1 MVRQQKGQF
10 CKVRESFKSGL
21 QNWPEREEFY
31 MTQKKT
37 YLSWLLGLICAFSL
51 MIVFLITSV
60 EAVAYWTP
68 HYYENE
74 YTRYQVA
81 DDVHM
86 EMDDLLYVTDEMM
99 AYLRGS
105 RDDLNI
111 DTVVDGTPREFFN
124 AREKAH
130 MADVRNLFLGG
141 LALRRLCLFLAAAS
155 VALLALLKAPLKHL
169 LPRMLCAGTV
179 LFLGV
184 TALLAGIIST
194 DFTKYFIIFHKIFF
208 TNDLWQLDPR
218 TDLLINIVPEP
229 FFMDTAAR
237 IGITFCL
244 MTGALFLL
252 CLACILREHRRG
264 KSGAENSGN
273 SGGGSSP
280 GSSSHPA
287 APDLKTKIAGSTGS
301 KLSLFLIG
309 TLLLSLLAAPMQALA
324 STEWPSD
331 ISIDSDAGIV
341 MDADTGVVLY
351 GKNIHETYSPASIT
365 KVLTSLIV
373 LEHCSLDETVTFSES
388 AVYNVESNSSSAGYD
403 TGDTASV
410 KDCLYALLLKSA
422 NEAANAL
429 AEHVAGSAD
438 AFAVLMNEKAAE
450 LGCQDSHF
458 ANPSGLNNEEHYVS
472 AYDMALITRA
482 AFENPTF
489 AKIVETTYYKL
500 PPNQKNPEGQGISPG
515 NKLVKKNWPQYYRPD
530 VLGGKTGY
538 TSIALNTLVNGARQG
553 DTTLITVIL
562 HSNNT
567 QYEDTSR
574 LLDFGFNN
582 FQSVKIADYDQTF
595 SNIGKDLKIADV
607 STAGGE
613 SLSIDPDSRVVL
625 PKTADFSE
633 TTTSFDYEIPAGAPD
648 GTIACVTYSLGDHKV
663 GQAYLTLTDSSQTA
677 ADIPEKLVSQAATAT
692 AQDSSDTALSDGS
705 SEALPLSNPPES
717 AANQENSSTG
727 KSFGQLFHISVRVPP
742 AFIAALTAILV
753 VIGAVTAGI
762 RFLQMQRRQEEDALA
777 ERRRRRAER
786 LRDSGMSEA
795 DFDLMMQ
802 DRRTALAK
810 KRKKRSHKI
819 P

>member
-1 MVRQQKGQF
+1 
-10 CKVRESFKSGL
+10 
-21 QNWPEREEFY
+21 

-37 YLSWLLGLICAFSL
+37 SLSWLLGLICAFSL

-155 VALLALLKAPLKHL
+155 VALLALFKVPLKHL

-229 FFMDTAAR
+229 FFMDTAR

-244 MTGALFLL
+244 MTGALFFL

-324 STEWPSD
+324 STDWPAD

-341 MDADTGVVLY
+341 MDANTGVVLY

-677 ADIPEKLVSQAATAT
+677 ADIPEKLVSQAATAA
-692 AQDSSDTALSDGS
+692 AQDNSDTALSNGS

>member
-1 MVRQQKGQF
+1 
-10 CKVRESFKSGL
+10 
-21 QNWPEREEFY
+21 

-155 VALLALLKAPLKHL
+155 VALLALFKVPLKHL

-341 MDADTGVVLY
+341 M
-351 GKNIHETYSPASIT
+351 
-365 KVLTSLIV
+365 
-373 LEHCSLDETVTFSES
+373 
-388 AVYNVESNSSSAGYD
+388 ESNSSSAGYD

>member
-1 MVRQQKGQF
+1 
-10 CKVRESFKSGL
+10 
-21 QNWPEREEFY
+21 
-31 MTQKKT
+31 MTHKQT
-37 YLSWLLGLICAFSL
+37 YLSWFLGLLCAFSL

-74 YTRYQVA
+74 YTRYGVA

-86 EMDDLLYVTDEMM
+86 EMDDLLHVTDEMM
-99 AYLRGS
+99 AYLRGN

-141 LALRRLCLFLAAAS
+141 LALRRLGLLLAAAS
-155 VALLALLKAPLKHL
+155 IALLMILKVPLKRL

-179 LFLGV
+179 LFLAV

-208 TNDLWQLDPR
+208 TNDLWLLDPR

-244 MTGALFLL
+244 MTGALFLV
-252 CLACILREHRRG
+252 CLACILRERRRW
-264 KSGAENSGN
+264 KST
-273 SGGGSSP
+273 GG
-280 GSSSHPA
+280 
-287 APDLKTKIAGSTGS
+287 TGS

-309 TLLLSLLAAPMQALA
+309 SIALSLLASPMQTLA
-324 STEWPSD
+324 STDWPAD
-331 ISIDSDAGIV
+331 IYIDSDAGIV

-429 AEHVAGSAD
+429 AEHVAGSGD

-450 LGCQDSHF
+450 LGCEDSHF

-515 NKLVKKNWPQYYRPD
+515 NKLVKKNWTQYYRPD

-582 FQSVKIADYDQTF
+582 FQSVKIADCDQTF

-607 STAGGE
+607 STAGGT

-633 TTTSFDYEIPAGAPD
+633 TTISLDYEVPAGAPD
-648 GTIACVTYSLGDHKV
+648 GTIACVNYSLGDHKV
-663 GQAYLTLTDSSQTA
+663 GQAYLTLTDNSQTA
-677 ADIPEKLVSQAATAT
+677 ADIPEKLVSQAATAA
-692 AQDSSDTALSDGS
+692 AQDSSDTPLSNGS

-717 AANQENSSTG
+717 AASQENGSSG
-727 KSFGQLFHISVRVPP
+727 KSIGQLFHISVRIPP

-762 RFLQMQRRQEEDALA
+762 RFFQMQRRQEEDALA

-802 DRRTALAK
+802 DRRTTLAE
-810 KRKKRSHKI
+810 KRKKRSRRKFKSDK
-819 P
+819 

>member
-1 MVRQQKGQF
+1 
-10 CKVRESFKSGL
+10 
-21 QNWPEREEFY
+21 

-111 DTVVDGTPREFFN
+111 DTIVDGTPREFFN

-155 VALLALLKAPLKHL
+155 VALLALFKVPLKHL
-169 LPRMLCAGTV
+169 LPRMICAGTV

-252 CLACILREHRRG
+252 CLVCILREHRRG
-264 KSGAENSGN
+264 KSGAENSG
-273 SGGGSSP
+273 GGSSS

-341 MDADTGVVLY
+341 MDANTGVVLY

-663 GQAYLTLTDSSQTA
+663 GHAYLTLTDSSQTA

-692 AQDSSDTALSDGS
+692 AQDSSDTALSNGS

>member
-1 MVRQQKGQF
+1 
-10 CKVRESFKSGL
+10 
-21 QNWPEREEFY
+21 

-155 VALLALLKAPLKHL
+155 VALLALFKVPLKHL

-229 FFMDTAAR
+229 FFMDT
-237 IGITFCL
+237 
-244 MTGALFLL
+244 GALFLL

-280 GSSSHPA
+280 GNSSHPA

-324 STEWPSD
+324 STDWPAD

-341 MDADTGVVLY
+341 MDANTGVVLY

-373 LEHCSLDETVTFSES
+373 LEHCSLDETVTFSEN

-595 SNIGKDLKIADV
+595 SNIGKDSKIADV

-663 GQAYLTLTDSSQTA
+663 GQAYLTLTDSSQTV
-677 ADIPEKLVSQAATAT
+677 ADIPEKLVSQAATAA
-692 AQDSSDTALSDGS
+692 AQDSSDTALSNGS

>member
-1 MVRQQKGQF
+1 
-10 CKVRESFKSGL
+10 
-21 QNWPEREEFY
+21 

-155 VALLALLKAPLKHL
+155 VALLALFKVPLKHL

-273 SGGGSSP
+273 SGVGSSP

-331 ISIDSDAGIV
+331 ISINSDAGIV
-341 MDADTGVVLY
+341 MDANTGVVLY

-613 SLSIDPDSRVVL
+613 SLSLDPDSRVVL

-692 AQDSSDTALSDGS
+692 AQDSSDTALSNGS

>member
-1 MVRQQKGQF
+1 
-10 CKVRESFKSGL
+10 
-21 QNWPEREEFY
+21 

-155 VALLALLKAPLKHL
+155 VALLALFKVPLKHL

-229 FFMDTAAR
+229 FFMDT
-237 IGITFCL
+237 
-244 MTGALFLL
+244 GALFFL

-324 STEWPSD
+324 STDWPAD

-341 MDADTGVVLY
+341 MDANTGVVLY

-692 AQDSSDTALSDGS
+692 AQDSSDTALSNGS

>member
-1 MVRQQKGQF
+1 
-10 CKVRESFKSGL
+10 
-21 QNWPEREEFY
+21 

-111 DTVVDGTPREFFN
+111 DTIVDGTPREFFN

-155 VALLALLKAPLKHL
+155 VALLALLKVPLKHL
-169 LPRMLCAGTV
+169 LPRMICAGTV

-252 CLACILREHRRG
+252 CLVCILREHRRG
-264 KSGAENSGN
+264 KSGAENSG
-273 SGGGSSP
+273 GGSSS

-341 MDADTGVVLY
+341 MDANTGVVLY

-663 GQAYLTLTDSSQTA
+663 GHAYLTLTDSSQTA
-677 ADIPEKLVSQAATAT
+677 ADIPEKLVSQAATAA
-692 AQDSSDTALSDGS
+692 AQDSSDTALSNGS

>member
-1 MVRQQKGQF
+1 
-10 CKVRESFKSGL
+10 
-21 QNWPEREEFY
+21 

-51 MIVFLITSV
+51 MIVFLLTSV

-155 VALLALLKAPLKHL
+155 VALLALFKVPLKHL

-218 TDLLINIVPEP
+218 TDLLINVPEP

-244 MTGALFLL
+244 MTSALFLL

-280 GSSSHPA
+280 GSSIHPA

-324 STEWPSD
+324 STDWPAD

-341 MDADTGVVLY
+341 MDANTGVVLY

-633 TTTSFDYEIPAGAPD
+633 TTTSFDYEITAGAPD

-677 ADIPEKLVSQAATAT
+677 ADIPEKLVSQAATAA
-692 AQDSSDTALSDGS
+692 AQDSSDTALSNGS

>member
-1 MVRQQKGQF
+1 
-10 CKVRESFKSGL
+10 
-21 QNWPEREEFY
+21 

-155 VALLALLKAPLKHL
+155 VALLALFKVPLKHL

-264 KSGAENSGN
+264 KSGAENSENSGN
-273 SGGGSSP
+273 SGGGSST

-309 TLLLSLLAAPMQALA
+309 TLLLSLLVAPMQALA
-324 STEWPSD
+324 STDWPAD

-341 MDADTGVVLY
+341 MDANTGVVLY

-692 AQDSSDTALSDGS
+692 AQDSSDTALSNGS

>member
-1 MVRQQKGQF
+1 
-10 CKVRESFKSGL
+10 
-21 QNWPEREEFY
+21 

-155 VALLALLKAPLKHL
+155 VALLALLKVPLKHL

-301 KLSLFLIG
+301 KFSLFLIG

-341 MDADTGVVLY
+341 MDANTGVVLY

-403 TGDTASV
+403 TGDTAS
-410 KDCLYALLLKSA
+410 LLLKSA

-582 FQSVKIADYDQTF
+582 FQSVKITDYDQTF

-692 AQDSSDTALSDGS
+692 AQDSSDTALSNGS

>member
-1 MVRQQKGQF
+1 
-10 CKVRESFKSGL
+10 
-21 QNWPEREEFY
+21 

-155 VALLALLKAPLKHL
+155 VALLALLKLPLKHL

-244 MTGALFLL
+244 MTGALFFL

-287 APDLKTKIAGSTGS
+287 APDLKTKTAGSTGS

-309 TLLLSLLAAPMQALA
+309 TLFLSLLAAPMQALA

-331 ISIDSDAGIV
+331 ISIASTEWPSDISIASDAGIV
-341 MDADTGVVLY
+341 MDANTGVVLY

-677 ADIPEKLVSQAATAT
+677 ADIPEKLVSQTATAA

>member
-1 MVRQQKGQF
+1 
-10 CKVRESFKSGL
+10 
-21 QNWPEREEFY
+21 

-86 EMDDLLYVTDEMM
+86 EMNDLLYVTDEMM

-111 DTVVDGTPREFFN
+111 DPVVDGTPREFFN

-155 VALLALLKAPLKHL
+155 VALLALFKVPLKHL

-184 TALLAGIIST
+184 TALLARIIST

-273 SGGGSSP
+273 SGSGSSP

-309 TLLLSLLAAPMQALA
+309 TLLLSLLAAPMQAH
-324 STEWPSD
+324 WPAD

-341 MDADTGVVLY
+341 MDANTGVVLY
-351 GKNIHETYSPASIT
+351 GKNIHEPSSPASIT

-373 LEHCSLDETVTFSES
+373 LEHCSLDETVTFSEN

-692 AQDSSDTALSDGS
+692 AQDSSDTALSNGS

>member
-1 MVRQQKGQF
+1 
-10 CKVRESFKSGL
+10 
-21 QNWPEREEFY
+21 

-86 EMDDLLYVTDEMM
+86 EMNDLLSVTDEMM

-111 DTVVDGTPREFFN
+111 DTVVDGMPREFFN

-155 VALLALLKAPLKHL
+155 VALLALLKVPLKHL

-237 IGITFCL
+237 IGITFFL

-252 CLACILREHRRG
+252 CLACILRERRRG
-264 KSGAENSGN
+264 KSGAENSG
-273 SGGGSSP
+273 GGSSS
-280 GSSSHPA
+280 GSSSHPT
-287 APDLKTKIAGSTGS
+287 APDLKTKMAGSTGS

-341 MDADTGVVLY
+341 MDANTGVVLY

-472 AYDMALITRA
+472 AYDMALITRT

-633 TTTSFDYEIPAGAPD
+633 TTNSFDYEVPAGAPD
-648 GTIACVTYSLGDHKV
+648 GTIACVTYSLGEHKV

-677 ADIPEKLVSQAATAT
+677 ADIPEKLVSQAATSA
-692 AQDSSDTALSDGS
+692 AQDSSDTALSNGS
-705 SEALPLSNPPES
+705 SEVLPLSNPPES
-717 AANQENSSTG
+717 AANQENGSTG

-786 LRDSGMSEA
+786 LRDSGMSQA

-810 KRKKRSHKI
+810 KRKKRSHKSS
-819 P
+819 

>member
-1 MVRQQKGQF
+1 
-10 CKVRESFKSGL
+10 
-21 QNWPEREEFY
+21 

-37 YLSWLLGLICAFSL
+37 CFSWFLGLLCAFSL

-74 YTRYQVA
+74 YTRYGVA
-81 DDVHM
+81 KEVHM
-86 EMDDLLYVTDEMM
+86 EMSDLLDVTDGMM
-99 AYLRGS
+99 AYLRGK
-105 RDDLNI
+105 RDNLDI
-111 DTVVDGTPREFFN
+111 ETIIDGTPCEFFN

-141 LALRRLCLFLAAAS
+141 LSLRRLCLILAAAS
-155 VALLALLKAPLKHL
+155 AALLAFMKIPLKRL
-169 LPRMLCAGTV
+169 LPRMICIGTL
-179 LFLGV
+179 LFLGL

-208 TNDLWQLDPR
+208 TNDLWLLDPR
-218 TDLLINIVPEP
+218 TDRLINIVPEP

-244 MTGALFLL
+244 MTGALFLV
-252 CLACILREHRRG
+252 CLACILWERRNNH
-264 KSGAENSGN
+264 KKADTSRQ
-273 SGGGSSP
+273 
-280 GSSSHPA
+280 
-287 APDLKTKIAGSTGS
+287 TGS
-301 KLSLFLIG
+301 RSGHAPKASGPLTDSASRQTSSRG
-309 TLLLSLLAAPMQALA
+309 TKSRLCTLAAGVLLFSALASPVQALA
-324 STEWPSD
+324 STDWPSD
-331 ISIDSDAGIV
+331 IYIDSDAGIV

-365 KVLTSLIV
+365 KVLTALIV
-373 LEHCSLDETVTFSES
+373 LEHCSLDETVTFSEN
-388 AVYNVESNSSSAGYD
+388 AVHNVESNSSSAGYD

-429 AEHVAGSAD
+429 AEHVSGSTD
-438 AFAVLMNEKAAE
+438 EFVVLMNEKAKE

-595 SNIGKDLKIADV
+595 SNIGNDLKIANV
-607 STAGGE
+607 STSGSE
-613 SLSIDPDSRVVL
+613 SLSIDPDSRVIL

-633 TTTSFDYEIPAGAPD
+633 TTISLDYELPASAPEH
-648 GTIACVTYSLGDHKV
+648 AFASVNYFLGDKQV
-663 GQAYLTLTDSSQTA
+663 GQAYLTLTDTKNAVS
-677 ADIPEKLVSQAATAT
+677 DIPEKLLSAAVDSAPDASGAT
-692 AQDSSDTALSDGS
+692 SPDGG
-705 SEALPLSNPPES
+705 SEALPLSNPPEAGS
-717 AANQENSSTG
+717 NQGTSSG
-727 KSFGQLFHISVRVPP
+727 NAGPSIGQLFHISGRIPP
-742 AFIAALTAILV
+742 AFIAALTALLV
-753 VIGAVTAGI
+753 LIGAIIAGI
-762 RFLQMQRRQEEDALA
+762 RFFQMQQRQEKDVIL

-786 LRDSGMSEA
+786 LRENGVSEA
-795 DFDLMMQ
+795 DFDQMMQ
-802 DRRTALAK
+802 ERRTNLAE
-810 KRKKRSHKI
+810 KRKRRSRRKFKSDK
-819 P
+819 

>member
-1 MVRQQKGQF
+1 MKQKN
-10 CKVRESFKSGL
+10 K
-21 QNWPEREEFY
+21 
-31 MTQKKT
+31 
-37 YLSWLLGLICAFSL
+37 YLAWLPGLICAFSL

-68 HYYENE
+68 DYYKNE
-74 YTRYQVA
+74 YTRYKVA
-81 DDVHM
+81 DSVNM
-86 EMDDLLYVTDEMM
+86 EMDDLLQVTDEMM
-99 AYLRGS
+99 AYLRGN

-111 DTVVDGTPREFFN
+111 ETVVNGEHREFFN
-124 AREKAH
+124 DREKAH
-130 MADVRNLFLGG
+130 MADVRGLFLGG
-141 LALRRLCLFLAAAS
+141 LMLRRICLILAAAS
-155 VALLALLKAPLKHL
+155 VILLVVLKVPLKKQ
-169 LPRMLCAGTV
+169 LPKMLCAGTV
-179 LFLGV
+179 VFLLV

-208 TNDLWQLDPR
+208 TNDLWLLDPR

-229 FFMDTAAR
+229 FFMDTAAK

-244 MTGALFLL
+244 MTGGLFII
-252 CLACILREHRRG
+252 CLALILFDRYKSKTENKKKPASKHG
-264 KSGAENSGN
+264 KSV
-273 SGGGSSP
+273 P
-280 GSSSHPA
+280 FF
-287 APDLKTKIAGSTGS
+287 IV
-301 KLSLFLIG
+301 
-309 TLLLSLLAAPMQALA
+309 LLSLSVFATPLKSQAA
-324 STEWPSD
+324 TDWPSD

-351 GKNIHETYSPASIT
+351 GKNIHDTYSPASIT
-365 KVLTSLIV
+365 KVLTALIV
-373 LEHCSLDETVTFSES
+373 LEHCSLDETVTFSEN

-422 NEAANAL
+422 NESANAL

-482 AFENPTF
+482 AFKNETF
-489 AKIVETTYYKL
+489 AKIVETTYYEL
-500 PPNQKNPEGQGISPG
+500 PPNKKNPNGQGISPG
-515 NKLVKKNWPQYYRPD
+515 NKMVKKNWPQYYRAD

-582 FQSVKIADYDQTF
+582 FHSVKIADCDEIF
-595 SNIGKDLKIADV
+595 STIGKDLKIGNISADNE
-607 STAGGE
+607 E
-613 SLSIDPDSRVVL
+613 SLALDTDSRVIL

-633 TTTSFDYEIPAGAPD
+633 TTVSLDYEIPANAPEN
-648 GTIACVTYSLGDHKV
+648 TIACVNYSLGDHSV
-663 GQAYLTLTDSSQTA
+663 GTAYLTLTSSHDTS
-677 ADIPEKLVSQAATAT
+677 DIPEKLLSETGAASENGKDNSA
-692 AQDSSDTALSDGS
+692 SDGE
-705 SEALPLSNPPES
+705 SEALPLSNPPELTADS
-717 AANQENSSTG
+717 GNSSG
-727 KSFGQLFHISVRVPP
+727 KKSLGQLFHISLRIPP
-742 AFIAALTAILV
+742 AFIATLTAILI
-753 VIGAVTAGI
+753 VIGLITAI
-762 RFLQMQRRQEEDALA
+762 VRFIQMQQRQEEYSLA

-802 DRRTALAK
+802 NRRSAAAQK
-810 KRKKRSHKI
+810 NKKRSRRKFKADK
-819 P
+819 

>member
-1 MVRQQKGQF
+1 
-10 CKVRESFKSGL
+10 
-21 QNWPEREEFY
+21 

-155 VALLALLKAPLKHL
+155 VALLALFKVPLKHL
-169 LPRMLCAGTV
+169 LPRMICAGTV

-229 FFMDTAAR
+229 FFMDT
-237 IGITFCL
+237 
-244 MTGALFLL
+244 GALFLL
-252 CLACILREHRRG
+252 CLACILWEHRRG

-324 STEWPSD
+324 STDWPAD

-341 MDADTGVVLY
+341 MDANTGVVLY

-677 ADIPEKLVSQAATAT
+677 ADIPEKLVSQTATAA

>member
-1 MVRQQKGQF
+1 
-10 CKVRESFKSGL
+10 
-21 QNWPEREEFY
+21 

-155 VALLALLKAPLKHL
+155 VALLALLKLPLKHL

-244 MTGALFLL
+244 MTGALFFL

-287 APDLKTKIAGSTGS
+287 APDLKTKTAGSTGS

-309 TLLLSLLAAPMQALA
+309 TLFLSLLAAPMQALA

-331 ISIDSDAGIV
+331 ISIASDAGIV
-341 MDADTGVVLY
+341 MDANTGVVLY

-648 GTIACVTYSLGDHKV
+648 GTIACVTYSLGEHKV
-663 GQAYLTLTDSSQTA
+663 GQAYLTSPTA
-677 ADIPEKLVSQAATAT
+677 ARQRQIFP
-692 AQDSSDTALSDGS
+692 
-705 SEALPLSNPPES
+705 
-717 AANQENSSTG
+717 
-727 KSFGQLFHISVRVPP
+727 KSLYP
-742 AFIAALTAILV
+742 
-753 VIGAVTAGI
+753 
-762 RFLQMQRRQEEDALA
+762 RRQQLP
-777 ERRRRRAER
+777 
-786 LRDSGMSEA
+786 
-795 DFDLMMQ
+795 
-802 DRRTALAK
+802 RRTAPTLPFQTAPRRPCRSPIRPNRLLI
-810 KRKKRSHKI
+810 RKIVPPVNPLDSCLIFPSAFHRHSS
-819 P
+819 PL